1 MRDPAIFDVL
11 VESYERS
18 WDAGFYLGLAEASPG
33 PILELGVGTGR
44 LFSPLTAAGH
54 EVWGID
60 LEERMLE
67 LGRRKIERRHGS
79 HAAKRLLV
87 GDARDFDLGR
97 RFGLILLSYNFLCLV
112 RPPDLE
118 AVSERVRTHL
128 APNGRVG
135 FDFIVADA
143 SPWARMPYSW
153 RSTKELVV
161 EGQAVDYEAVARF
174 DAETRIHTIDE
185 HAAYADGRTVTET
198 LELYQWRV
206 DDLLGELGRLGW
218 EFDDGPTDDQGAA
231 YTPVA
236 RVCRGILRRRDDGKV
251 DATRP

>member
-11 VESYERS
+11 VETYERS
-18 WDAGFYLGLAEASPG
+18 WDTDFYLELARRVPG

-44 LFSPLTAAGH
+44 LFSPLTTAGH

-67 LGRRKIERRHGS
+67 LGRRKVQAHHGPR
-79 HAAKRLLV
+79 AATRLLA

-118 AVSERVRTHL
+118 AVSERLESHL
-128 APNGRVG
+128 APDGRVG

-143 SPWARMPYSW
+143 SPWARMPHSW

-161 EGQAVDYEAVARF
+161 EGQTVDYEAVARF

-185 HAAYADGRTVTET
+185 HAVYADGRTVDEK

-206 DDLLGELGRLGW
+206 DDLLGELARLGW
-218 EFDDGPTDDQGAA
+218 EFDGEPTDDQGAT

-236 RVCRGILRRRDDGKV
+236 RVCRGVLRRARG
-251 DATRP
+251 TRS